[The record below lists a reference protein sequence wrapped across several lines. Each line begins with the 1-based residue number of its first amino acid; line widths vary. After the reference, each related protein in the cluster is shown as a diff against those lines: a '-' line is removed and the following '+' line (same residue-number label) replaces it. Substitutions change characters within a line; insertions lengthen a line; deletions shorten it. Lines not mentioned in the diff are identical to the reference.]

1 MFGRGRT
8 LYAASGR
15 TPAFEAGIA
24 LGLGKE
30 LVFIVPKEIVESDE
44 LSFDISKGNVLF
56 KSTPAATARE
66 LAKLP
71 ELDVSLP

>member
-1 MFGRGRT
+1 MRT
-8 LYAASGR
+8 PR
-15 TPAFEAGIA
+15 TPAFEAGMA

-30 LVFIVPKEIVESDE
+30 LVFVVPKEIVESDE

-66 LAKLP
+66 LIGRFPQLLNRKF
-71 ELDVSLP
+71 